1 MVLQAP
7 SEGGMGGGGMP
18 PLDVRPMGD
27 EPGDAGPEGD
37 VEPFSKDRFA
47 LSDVDLTPPKG
58 AAEAAARGLE
68 LRRKH
73 GRGGTEVGVARARD
87 LSNRKTLSPSTVRR
101 MHSFFSRHA
110 VDAEGEGWGKD
121 SAGWIAHLL
130 WGGDAAKAWAK
141 RKVAELDRAE
151 GKDESEKR
159 GSKTKASKPKARR
172 RK

>member
-1 MVLQAP
+1 
-7 SEGGMGGGGMP
+7 
-18 PLDVRPMGD
+18 
-27 EPGDAGPEGD
+27 
-37 VEPFSKDRFA
+37 
-47 LSDVDLTPPKG
+47 
-58 AAEAAARGLE
+58 LE

-87 LSNRKTLSPSTVRR
+87 LSNRKTVSPSTVRR

-110 VDAEGEGWGKD
+110 VDAECEGWGKD

-159 GSKTKASKPKARR
+159 GSKTKASKSKARR